1 MKSVFQTGVIT
12 VHTKSSLLH
21 VNFIM
26 QEAFSLGLIHT
37 HTFASLR
44 GKVCVFFVWLI

>member
-12 VHTKSSLLH
+12 VHTESSLLH
-21 VNFIM
+21 VNLTM

-37 HTFASLR
+37 H
-44 GKVCVFFVWLI
+44 VCLTQRESVRFFVWLI

>member
-12 VHTKSSLLH
+12 VHTKNSLLH
-21 VNFIM
+21 VNFTM

-37 HTFASLR
+37 H
-44 GKVCVFFVWLI
+44 VCLTQRESVRFFVWLI